1 MKKLK
6 ARIEQNTNYLLMLPG
21 LICILIVIIYPSI
34 RTIFMSFYDVKL
46 LTASQPFVGLQ
57 NYVHLFEASSQILK
71 IVWNTLFF
79 SVASLIVG
87 GVLALYTA
95 YLLNK
100 PYWGRGFF
108 RVCFLVPWV
117 TPPVVAGAIWKLI
130 YSEGFSPING
140 LLMKLHLIEQ
150 PISFL
155 GNMSWQF
162 GPVNG
167 PMLSMIVT
175 NVWHFFPF
183 VMITFLAAMQNIP
196 GELYEAATMDGAGKG
211 TQFFRITVPMIFPVM
226 EITLLL
232 QGIWQFNN
240 FNTSYLLTQGGP
252 MDMTNLLAVK
262 VYTEAFVNFK
272 YSSAATISVLMFL
285 VVLIPAIIYI
295 RRTNKDIF
303 Q

>member
-1 MKKLK
+1 VKEIK
-6 ARIEQNTNYLLMLPG
+6 AMIEKNTNYILLLPG
-21 LICILIVIIYPSI
+21 LICIMIVIIYPSI
-34 RTIFMSFYDVKL
+34 RTILMSFYDVKL
-46 LTASQPFVGLQ
+46 LAAKQPFIGLQ
-57 NYVHLFEASSQILK
+57 NYSKLFEENSQILK

-79 SVASLIVG
+79 AAASLILG
-87 GVLALYTA
+87 GILALYTA

-100 PYWGRGFF
+100 PYRGRAFF
-108 RVCFLVPWV
+108 RVFFLVPWV

-140 LLMKLHLIEQ
+140 ILMKLHIIEQ

-155 GNMSWQF
+155 GNTTWHF

-196 GELYEAATMDGAGKG
+196 GELYEAATVDGASKG
-211 TQFFRITVPMIFPVM
+211 TQFFHITLPMIFPVL

-262 VYTEAFVNFK
+262 VYAEAFVNFK

-285 VVLIPAIIYI
+285 VVLLPAIIYI
-295 RRTNKDIF
+295 KRTNKDIF
-303 Q
+303 H